1 MGGLAGQGGDV
12 SVPARLAAG
21 AAKISLQLE
30 RGQSCWQGGGL
41 YLPLA
46 GSPFPICTAAGFSQS
61 HSNLLHACLAPSQ
74 GIHSGG
80 ANSKCGFAAL
90 GGAGSSPASCHPWV
104 RLLARDLWFG
114 LTKYAPLVKIAP
126 NRWIGRW
133 ESYSIK
139 LICKLM
145 NTAMNLVL
153 VWVHG
158 SALERALGWAAFHP
172 RMRFLYR

>member
-1 MGGLAGQGGDV
+1 MFLHVWLQVLPKLACSWSEGRAAGREKGSTCLLQAPHSTSALLQV
-12 SVPARLAAG
+12 FLKHISTFCVPAWPLHKG
-21 AAKISLQLE
+21 STVEEPTPNVVLQL
-30 RGQSCWQGGGL
+30 W
-41 YLPLA
+41 
-46 GSPFPICTAAGFSQS
+46 
-61 HSNLLHACLAPSQ
+61 
-74 GIHSGG
+74 
-80 ANSKCGFAAL
+80 
-90 GGAGSSPASCHPWV
+90 GGAGSSSASCHPWV

-133 ESYSIK
+133 GSYSIK
-139 LICKLM
+139 LIHKLM

-158 SALERALGWAAFHP
+158 SALERALGWAVFHP